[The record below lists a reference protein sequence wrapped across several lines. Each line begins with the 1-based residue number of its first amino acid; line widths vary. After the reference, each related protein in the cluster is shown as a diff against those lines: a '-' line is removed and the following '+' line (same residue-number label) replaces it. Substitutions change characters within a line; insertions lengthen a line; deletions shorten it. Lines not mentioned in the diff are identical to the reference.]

1 MLKYKKNLH
10 NTENGIYSTQGTG
23 MHSGK
28 VQAHEVRG
36 VAAEDQE
43 QFTCF
48 KHDTNFHHVD

>member
-1 MLKYKKNLH
+1 
-10 NTENGIYSTQGTG
+10 

-28 VQAHEVRG
+28 VQALEVRG